1 MRGLADIY
9 TTLFRTDLAVQFQY
23 RAAMAI
29 WLIGRV
35 VDALVFLSVWTAVA
49 HSQGGQVGDFSTGDF
64 AAYYIVMMMVGHLTF
79 TWFMFEFEYRV
90 RSGGFSPLLL
100 QPLHPIHRD
109 IATNISYKFLTLAVM
124 LPTVGLMIWLFD
136 PVFDPP
142 AWAIWASIPVLLLAF
157 LMRFFVEWA
166 LALVALWTTRTAA
179 ANQLYFAAAL
189 FFSGQMAPL
198 SLLPEWLQTLAALL
212 PFRWMLAFPTELL
225 LGRLTPTEVL
235 WGAATQVVW
244 LGLSWGILTAVWSRG
259 VRRYSAVGS

>member
-1 MRGLADIY
+1 MRGLVDIY
-9 TTLFRTDLAVQFQY
+9 TTLFRTDLALQFQY
-23 RAAMAI
+23 RAEMAI
-29 WLIGRV
+29 WLIGRIV
-35 VDALVFLSVWTAVA
+35 EALVFLSVWTAVA
-49 HSQGGQVGDFSTGDF
+49 RSQGGQVGGFSSADF
-64 AAYYIVMMMVGHLTF
+64 AAYYIAMMMMSHLTF
-79 TWFMFEFEYRV
+79 TWFMYEFEYRV

-109 IATNISYKFLTLAVM
+109 IAENISYKFLTLTVM
-124 LPTVGLMIWLFD
+124 LPTMGLMIWLFD

-142 AWAIWASIPVLLLAF
+142 AWAIWAWIPVILLAF

-166 LALVALWTTRTAA
+166 LALAALWTTRTAA
-179 ANQLYFAAAL
+179 ANQLYFAALL

-235 WGAATQVVW
+235 WGAAAQVVW
-244 LGLSWGILTAVWSRG
+244 LGLSWRILAAVWSQG

>member
-23 RAAMAI
+23 RAAMVI
-29 WLIGRV
+29 WLIGRI
-35 VDALVFLSVWTAVA
+35 VDTLVFLSVWTAVA
-49 HSQGGQVGDFSTGDF
+49 RSQGGQVGDFSSGDF
-64 AAYYIVMMMVGHLTF
+64 AAYYIVMMMMGHLTF

-90 RSGGFSPLLL
+90 RSGAFSPLLL

-109 IATNISYKFLTLAVM
+109 IAINLSYKFLTLAVM
-124 LPTVGLMIWLFD
+124 LPTVGLMVWIFD
-136 PVFDPP
+136 PVFEPP
-142 AWAIWASIPVLLLAF
+142 TWAIWASIPVVLLAF

-179 ANQLYFAAAL
+179 ANQLYFAALL

-225 LGRLTPTEVL
+225 LGRLTPSEVL
-235 WGAATQVVW
+235 WGTVAQMAW
-244 LGLSWGILTAVWSRG
+244 LGLSWGILSAVWSRG
-259 VRRYSAVGS
+259 VRKYSAVGS

>member
-29 WLIGRV
+29 WLIGRI
-35 VDALVFLSVWTAVA
+35 VDTLVFLSVWTAVA
-49 HSQGGQVGDFSTGDF
+49 RSKGGQVGDFSSGDF
-64 AAYYIVMMMVGHLTF
+64 AAYYIIMMMMGHLTF
-79 TWFMFEFEYRV
+79 TWFMYEFEYRV
-90 RSGGFSPLLL
+90 RSGAFSPLLL
-100 QPLHPIHRD
+100 QPLHPVHRD
-109 IATNISYKFLTLAVM
+109 IAQNISYKFLTLAVM
-124 LPTVGLMIWLFD
+124 LPTVGLMVWIFD

-142 AWAIWASIPVLLLAF
+142 TWAIWAAIPVVLLAF

-179 ANQLYFAAAL
+179 ANQLYFAASL

-198 SLLPEWLQTLAALL
+198 SLLPEWLQTVAAIL

-225 LGRLTPTEVL
+225 LGRLTPIEVL
-235 WGAATQVVW
+235 WGAATQVMW
-244 LGLSWGILTAVWSRG
+244 LGLSWVILSAVWSRG

>member
-9 TTLFRTDLAVQFQY
+9 ATLFRTDLAIHFQY
-23 RAAMAI
+23 RAAVVI

-49 HSQGGQVGDFSTGDF
+49 RSQGGQVGDFSTGDF
-64 AAYYIVMMMVGHLTF
+64 AAYYITMMMMGHLTF

-109 IATNISYKFLTLAVM
+109 IAINVAYKFMTLAVM
-124 LPTVGLMIWLFD
+124 LPTMGLMIWLFD
-136 PVFDPP
+136 PVFDPL
-142 AWAIWASIPVLLLAF
+142 AWAIWASIPVVLLAF

-179 ANQLYFAAAL
+179 ANQLYFAALL

-225 LGRLTPTEVL
+225 LGRLAPIEVL
-235 WGAATQVVW
+235 WGAAAQVVW
-244 LGLSWGILTAVWSRG
+244 LGLSWGILAAVWSRG